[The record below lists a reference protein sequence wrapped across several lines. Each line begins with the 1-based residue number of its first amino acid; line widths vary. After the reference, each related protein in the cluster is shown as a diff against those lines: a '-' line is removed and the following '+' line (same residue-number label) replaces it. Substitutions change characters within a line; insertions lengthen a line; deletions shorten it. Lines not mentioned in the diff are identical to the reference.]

1 MISEPESSL
10 RKRDVS
16 DRRLSIIDVSS
27 ADDSLLDSN
36 PLNHHPLENQQ
47 HTDFLYTPNSKKFED
62 AATKLKEWEREPCSN
77 ETSDVEKPKKN
88 SKCNLRKSLA
98 WDSAFFTSA
107 GVLDPEELSS
117 IIEGVEKEEKHAL
130 PGIQEDVYKSCD
142 SLSTLGSE
150 SLTLEMESQEGDL
163 FEDVRASIQKSSD
176 KKLSLASGKSKVASA
191 VSGLQTDEGNFKKDS
206 HSFSQQVT
214 SISNIRMLEEKFVQC
229 PQALGLF
236 QECYI
241 KAPPTSKNPSA
252 AQGLGKITKRNPTF
266 PQLPQKPVATR
277 RESSISKQSK
287 VPGKPSP
294 ISTLSSKRVSLGE
307 HLKAKRIIGGNVH
320 SVPKASVV
328 QDSHGI
334 LPKPSVSYKSPSV
347 PSLSSKTK
355 SATSTS
361 AGTLKPPSSRSAV
374 STPSK
379 IASTNKTEYGP
390 SNLSSLMSVNKHS
403 SSISPASSISDWSCE
418 SSSSASM
425 AKNVCNSRTRIESSS
440 SRQILSDTDV
450 ERTNSQNLQ
459 NDSSIEGLKIQ
470 HTMFGSSSA
479 RIAPGETVFPPAPVK
494 PSGLR
499 LPSPKIGFFDGVK
512 SSVRTPRG
520 GMQPHSVIPRG
531 LPKHAA
537 RNPSDSQ
544 KKAKTGKLPVAR
556 SIVSAENIEPTYQ
569 QNSLPAPLHESLD
582 IEMKISSA
590 LQNVKSS
597 SDTPKEVQLEQHLT
611 IGSGNLKAN
620 NMVAEVHLVG
630 IHDDEIT
637 LTNGGHNTC
646 VSGAVD
652 LKNDLHPL
660 GVHNKENVQCD
671 YQIDFLSKQVGL
683 MDINFQTQEKLTGDS
698 LSSSQND
705 TRFQDKSY
713 GLELS
718 SRKELVD
725 CPKREES
732 LKSSATPCLSVSQ
745 TSFEL

>member
-191 VSGLQTDEGNFKKDS
+191 VSGLQTDEASKRIHIASRNK
-206 HSFSQQVT
+206 
-214 SISNIRMLEEKFVQC
+214 
-229 PQALGLF
+229 
-236 QECYI
+236 I

>member
-176 KKLSLASGKSKVASA
+176 KKLSLASGKSKVTSA
-191 VSGLQTDEGNFKKDS
+191 VSGLQTDEASKRIHIASRNK
-206 HSFSQQVT
+206 
-214 SISNIRMLEEKFVQC
+214 
-229 PQALGLF
+229 
-236 QECYI
+236 I

-307 HLKAKRIIGGNVH
+307 NLKAKRIIGGNVH
-320 SVPKASVV
+320 LVPKASVV
-328 QDSHGI
+328 RDSHGI

-403 SSISPASSISDWSCE
+403 SSVSPASSISDWSCE

-479 RIAPGETVFPPAPVK
+479 RIAPGETVLPPAPVK

-544 KKAKTGKLPVAR
+544 KKTKTGKLPVAR
-556 SIVSAENIEPTYQ
+556 SIVSAENREPTYQ

-590 LQNVKSS
+590 LQNVESS
-597 SDTPKEVQLEQHLT
+597 SETPKEVQLEPHLT

-620 NMVAEVHLVG
+620 NMVAKVHLVG

-660 GVHNKENVQCD
+660 EGVHNKENVQCD
-671 YQIDFLSKQVGL
+671 YQIDCLSKQVGL

-705 TRFQDKSY
+705 TSFQDKSN

>member
-191 VSGLQTDEGNFKKDS
+191 
-206 HSFSQQVT
+206 
-214 SISNIRMLEEKFVQC
+214 
-229 PQALGLF
+229 
-236 QECYI
+236 I

-266 PQLPQKPVATR
+266 PQLPQPVATR

>member
-191 VSGLQTDEGNFKKDS
+191 VSGLQTDEASKRIHIASRNK
-206 HSFSQQVT
+206 
-214 SISNIRMLEEKFVQC
+214 
-229 PQALGLF
+229 
-236 QECYI
+236 I

-307 HLKAKRIIGGNVH
+307 HLKAKRIIGGQKLLQHNFFNFSLWQKDAFFMSYCSCFYLISSGNVH

-611 IGSGNLKAN
+611 IGSG
-620 NMVAEVHLVG
+620 
-630 IHDDEIT
+630 
-637 LTNGGHNTC
+637 
-646 VSGAVD
+646 AVD

>member
-176 KKLSLASGKSKVASA
+176 KKLSLASGKSKVTSA
-191 VSGLQTDEGNFKKDS
+191 VSGLQTDEASKRIHIASRNK
-206 HSFSQQVT
+206 
-214 SISNIRMLEEKFVQC
+214 
-229 PQALGLF
+229 
-236 QECYI
+236 I

-266 PQLPQKPVATR
+266 PQLPQPVATR

-307 HLKAKRIIGGNVH
+307 NLKAKRIIGGNVH
-320 SVPKASVV
+320 LVPKASVV
-328 QDSHGI
+328 RDSHGI

-403 SSISPASSISDWSCE
+403 SSVSPASSISDWSCE

-479 RIAPGETVFPPAPVK
+479 RIAPGETVLPPAPVK

-544 KKAKTGKLPVAR
+544 KKTKTGKLPVAR
-556 SIVSAENIEPTYQ
+556 SIVSAENREPTYQ

-590 LQNVKSS
+590 LQNVESS
-597 SDTPKEVQLEQHLT
+597 SETPKEVQLEPHLT
-611 IGSGNLKAN
+611 IG
-620 NMVAEVHLVG
+620 
-630 IHDDEIT
+630 
-637 LTNGGHNTC
+637 
-646 VSGAVD
+646 SGAVD

-660 GVHNKENVQCD
+660 EGVHNKENVQCD
-671 YQIDFLSKQVGL
+671 YQIDCLSKQVGL

-705 TRFQDKSY
+705 TSFQDKSN